1 MVQVAGTKTKADI
14 EAQVWAFALK
24 EPFEKLRYTYKQDGL
39 IFFTIIALIG
49 YGIIMFIIAVLA
61 AREERWNLI

>member
-1 MVQVAGTKTKADI
+1 MAQSARSKTKADI
-14 EAQVWAFALK
+14 EAQVWAFSLK
-24 EPFEKLRYTYKQDGL
+24 EPFEEFKYTYRQDGL

-49 YGIIMFIIAVLA
+49 YGILMFIIAVLA